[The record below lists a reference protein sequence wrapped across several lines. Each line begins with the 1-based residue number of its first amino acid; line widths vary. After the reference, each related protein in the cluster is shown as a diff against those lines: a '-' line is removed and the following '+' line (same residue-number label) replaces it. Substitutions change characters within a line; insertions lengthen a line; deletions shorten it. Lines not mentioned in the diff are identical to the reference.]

1 MEASYVPADLE
12 TVGVI
17 GVSVDAVGV
26 TGQYV
31 VYRLIVSVVI
41 ET

>member
-17 GVSVDAVGV
+17 EESVDAVGV